1 MTSKVIY
8 KNGLRTIC
16 THLQSGNEIITDAPK
31 DNNGN
36 GEFFSPTD
44 LVATALASCMMTI
57 MGIAAN
63 AHKINIEG
71 LRAEVLKIME
81 SNPRRIDKIEI
92 KMYFPNQIY
101 TDKEK
106 QILENAARNCPV
118 AKSLHSNLT
127 QDITF
132 IY

>member
-71 LRAEVLKIME
+71 LRQK
-81 SNPRRIDKIEI
+81 
-92 KMYFPNQIY
+92 Y
-101 TDKEK
+101 
-106 QILENAARNCPV
+106 
-118 AKSLHSNLT
+118 
-127 QDITF
+127 
-132 IY
+132 